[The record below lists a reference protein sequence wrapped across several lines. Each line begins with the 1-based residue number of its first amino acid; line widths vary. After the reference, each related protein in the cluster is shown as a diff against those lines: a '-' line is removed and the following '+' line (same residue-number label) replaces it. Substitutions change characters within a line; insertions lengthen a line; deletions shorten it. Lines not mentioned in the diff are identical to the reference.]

1 MKTTACMTRADVKK
15 IMEVAEAE
23 ATKHK
28 WPVAITVFDDAG
40 NLQALAVLDGATA
53 GNVGIS
59 KNKGRS
65 AALSR
70 RSTKMWQERIEAGQM
85 HMLSLGYATVQGGL
99 PIMVLGECVG
109 GVGVSGAAAAEDEQ
123 VAQAGID
130 ALGS

>member
-1 MKTTACMTRADVKK
+1 MKTKACMTRADVKK
-15 IMEVAEAE
+15 IMEAAEAE
-23 ATKHK
+23 AAKHK
-28 WPVAITVFDDAG
+28 WAVAITVFDDAG

-53 GNVGIS
+53 GNVNIS
-59 KNKGRS
+59 QSKGRS

-85 HMLSLGYATVQGGL
+85 QMLTLGYATVQGGL

-130 ALGS
+130 ALGT